1 MKPQKL
7 LGVDAGGTF
16 TDFIYI
22 EIRDEVS
29 IRVHKALSTPEA
41 PQKAILRGIED
52 LGLSESA
59 QDGTLQIVHGST
71 VATNAVLEGKVATT
85 AFITNYGFKDLLTL
99 GRQTRPGLYDLEFA
113 PIPPPV
119 PRNLCLETGGRIA
132 ADGSTLDEL
141 TDEEVND
148 LVEQIISL
156 NPESVAI
163 NLLFSFLNDGFE
175 RTLEAALKKSKPSL
189 FVSRSSSVLPV
200 YREYERG
207 IATWLNASLEPV
219 MSNYLNSLE
228 QELGPSSF
236 QIMQSSG
243 ETIAAEK
250 AARSS
255 VSLLLSGPA
264 AGLRAIQYIGEQ
276 VGVSKIISFDMGGTS
291 TDVALIDGKIETT
304 IEGRIGRYPVGVP
317 MLDMHTIGAGGGSIA
332 FIDDGGLLRVGPRSA
347 GAAPGPICY
356 QNGGTEVTVTDAS
369 LVLGRLPRGIKL
381 AGGLSLSVDK
391 AHIAIKNLGLRLGLT
406 AEETAEGTIRI
417 ANEHMSKAIRMIS
430 VNKGYDPKEFMLASF
445 GGAGGLHICEIADAM
460 QIERAIVPAYG
471 GILSAMGMLI
481 SKKGR
486 QYTRT
491 INTIAEI
498 SKEAEIKSQLTEM
511 LNTGQLELIS
521 EGVEHKKI
529 EATYSL
535 DCRYKG
541 QSYTLNVEWFDII
554 TCQKLFK
561 SLHSQRYGY
570 SLSEPIEIVNLKVSV
585 QASGASFALPQISKR
600 RNSVDSGTV
609 DVYGQRGKAKIY
621 RKENLEVGFLIPGP
635 AIIEESTSTIFISQN
650 WQASLDAFGNTVLSR
665 T

>member
-1 MKPQKL
+1 
-7 LGVDAGGTF
+7 
-16 TDFIYI
+16 
-22 EIRDEVS
+22 
-29 IRVHKALSTPEA
+29 
-41 PQKAILRGIED
+41 
-52 LGLSESA
+52 
-59 QDGTLQIVHGST
+59 
-71 VATNAVLEGKVATT
+71 
-85 AFITNYGFKDLLTL
+85 
-99 GRQTRPGLYDLEFA
+99 
-113 PIPPPV
+113 
-119 PRNLCLETGGRIA
+119 
-132 ADGSTLDEL
+132 
-141 TDEEVND
+141 
-148 LVEQIISL
+148 
-156 NPESVAI
+156 
-163 NLLFSFLNDGFE
+163 
-175 RTLEAALKKSKPSL
+175 
-189 FVSRSSSVLPV
+189 
-200 YREYERG
+200 
-207 IATWLNASLEPV
+207 
-219 MSNYLNSLE
+219 
-228 QELGPSSF
+228 
-236 QIMQSSG
+236 
-243 ETIAAEK
+243 
-250 AARSS
+250 
-255 VSLLLSGPA
+255 
-264 AGLRAIQYIGEQ
+264 
-276 VGVSKIISFDMGGTS
+276 MGGTS

-356 QNGGTEVTVTDAS
+356 QNGGTEVTVTDAN

-381 AGGLSLSVDK
+381 AGGLSLSVDR

-406 AEETAEGTIRI
+406 AEETAEGTIKI

-529 EATYSL
+529 EANYSL

-561 SLHSQRYGY
+561 SLHRQRYGY
-570 SLSEPIEIVNLKVSV
+570 SLSEPIEIVNLRVSV
-585 QASGASFALPQISKR
+585 QAPGASFALPQISKR
-600 RNSVDSGTV
+600 GNSVDSGTV